1 MKSFNLRETIIVIGN
16 ITSGTMNV
24 NTPDQPTRRQI
35 MIVPPINPK
44 GSMKPAITKVS
55 FCSIELKSLESKLI
69 IFPTC
74 SDLIIKDVIFDT
86 LLYIS
91 RISADLILQLMIGTE

>member
-1 MKSFNLRETIIVIGN
+1 
-16 ITSGTMNV
+16 
-24 NTPDQPTRRQI
+24 
-35 MIVPPINPK
+35 
-44 GSMKPAITKVS
+44 VS